1 MINDKNFDLVH
12 SFIKE
17 APEVIKSTDLLRKNR
32 TCSYM
37 SFLVKEIYDY
47 YSAKATDGFYMYK
60 LRNLYQQTL
69 KLKESTDKEKN
80 NVNSCEKIK

>member
-1 MINDKNFDLVH
+1 MITDNNFNSIH

-17 APEVIKSTDLLRKNR
+17 SPEVIKSTDLLRKNR

-47 YSAKATDGFYMYK
+47 YSAKAADGFYIYK
-60 LRNLYQQTL
+60 LRNLYQLNRKFKETL
-69 KLKESTDKEKN
+69 EKEIN
-80 NVNSCEKIK
+80 NPNAF